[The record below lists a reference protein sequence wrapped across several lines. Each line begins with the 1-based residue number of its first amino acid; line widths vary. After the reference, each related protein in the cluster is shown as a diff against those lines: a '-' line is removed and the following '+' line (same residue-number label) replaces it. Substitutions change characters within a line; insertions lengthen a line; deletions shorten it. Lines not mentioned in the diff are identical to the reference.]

1 MLRTTARRTLPTL
14 TRSYVTGAPSTSPP
28 PYPAVKSSL
37 YDPDQEPA
45 LADLGYPK
53 LSTASRQTRQPKGWW
68 DTQERINFGEPV
80 SPSPLLTLGSLSL
93 MRERV
98 LQLPENDDIQS
109 MWAPD
114 VHKVK
119 PFSALSQLLTMFGA
133 LAVFSYGVYNIQA
146 PAPAVRSNP
155 LLTRHSSKLDTD
167 LFANVASSILP
178 SRWFSSSTLRYQ
190 RSTIRRKH
198 SPFLPYRKLELTR
211 SF

>member
-1 MLRTTARRTLPTL
+1 MLRTTTRRTLPTL

-68 DTQERINFGEPV
+68 DTQERINFGEP
-80 SPSPLLTLGSLSL
+80 
-93 MRERV
+93 
-98 LQLPENDDIQS
+98 LPENDDIQS

-146 PAPAVRSNP
+146 PAPALPRSYPHDGLVQALSGTNDQQYAAR
-155 LLTRHSSKLDTD
+155 TES
-167 LFANVASSILP
+167 ANVV
-178 SRWFSSSTLRYQ
+178 
-190 RSTIRRKH
+190 
-198 SPFLPYRKLELTR
+198 EE
-211 SF
+211 